1 MSIRFAYLAVLR
13 VFGWLALLARS
24 DRAKDAEI
32 LILRHQVAVLRRQV
46 KTPGLS
52 WAGRAILAALAR
64 LLPRSQ
70 LRQLRLIISPRTL
83 LRWHASLARRHWAYP
98 HRAPG
103 RPGTAPALRA
113 LVLEMAHDN
122 PRWGYRR
129 IHGELAGLGNQLAPS
144 TVWQIL
150 RDAGIDPAPTRSG
163 QTWQTFLDAQAKT
176 ILATDFFHVDTV
188 FLRRLHVLFFI
199 EHGTRRV
206 HLAGIPTGTPQE
218 ALDTACTI
226 HLAALCHEP
235 GP

>member
-1 MSIRFAYLAVLR
+1 
-13 VFGWLALLARS
+13 
-24 DRAKDAEI
+24 
-32 LILRHQVAVLRRQV
+32 
-46 KTPGLS
+46 
-52 WAGRAILAALAR
+52 
-64 LLPRSQ
+64 
-70 LRQLRLIISPRTL
+70 
-83 LRWHASLARRHWAYP
+83 
-98 HRAPG
+98 
-103 RPGTAPALRA
+103 LRA

-206 HLAGIPTGTPQE
+206 HLAGISPPAPRKKPSTPPAPSTSPRSATNQ
-218 ALDTACTI
+218 D
-226 HLAALCHEP
+226 HDPPSSAAARQTQWE
-235 GP
+235 